1 MDPINSWH
9 EEKRS
14 AYFYHLIANDEA
26 HPLRKKLFE
35 NLATAADEQALIW
48 VKKLKDNHAPV
59 PDAFS
64 PSARDRF
71 IGYLIKQLGPER
83 LRYVLSAMKV
93 RGMSIFNT
101 LSHERRHRWL
111 SMAGNL
117 RAAVFGI
124 NDGLVSNMSLI
135 LGIAGASA
143 EHATIVIAGI
153 AGLLAGACSMA
164 AGEYVS
170 VRSQREVFEYQI
182 SLERSELELYPEEE
196 VQELSLIYQA
206 RGIPKTEAEKLS
218 QLLINNPETALDTLA
233 REELGLNPS
242 ELSSPLGAMGSSF
255 FSFGIGAFIPILP
268 FLLGNYS
275 WNLPVSLVLTAIA
288 LLVVGATLSLFTNSN
303 ALRSGL
309 RMLLIG
315 AAAGG
320 ITYLIGEMLGVVLH

>member
-143 EHATIVIAGI
+143 EHSTIVVAGV

-182 SLERSELELYPEEE
+182 NLERNELELYPEEE
-196 VQELSLIYQA
+196 IQELALIYQA
-206 RGIPKTEAEKLS
+206 RGIPKTDAES
-218 QLLINNPETALDTLA
+218 MSRLLISYPETALDTLA

-242 ELSSPLGAMGSSF
+242 ELVSPLGAMLSSF
-255 FSFGIGAFIPILP
+255 FSFCLGGLIPLIP
-268 FLLGNYS
+268 FLLGNHV
-275 WNLPVSLVLTAIA
+275 WTLPVSLILTAVALMSVGA
-288 LLVVGATLSLFTNSN
+288 LLSLYTNRSVV
-303 ALRSGL
+303 
-309 RMLLIG
+309 
-315 AAAGG
+315 
-320 ITYLIGEMLGVVLH
+320 